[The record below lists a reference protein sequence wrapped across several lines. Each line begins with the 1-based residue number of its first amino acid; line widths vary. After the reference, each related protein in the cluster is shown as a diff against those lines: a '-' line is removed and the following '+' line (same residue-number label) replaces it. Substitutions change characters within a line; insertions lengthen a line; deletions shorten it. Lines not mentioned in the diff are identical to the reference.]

1 MNPIDAT
8 HLINMGIA
16 CLGAFF
22 VIVSAGSLFIYFR
35 IRKQNAAGGPAPE
48 PPPMTID
55 AHASEGTSALPSVE
69 PPAAV
74 QNPTPVPTPTP
85 SPVPPS
91 RPPPARKTF
100 TPIDEDADDLTE
112 KSQKPFLP
120 AGVHARPEDETERV
134 RLPVKPA
141 DPTFIAPSE
150 LEDLEAETATV
161 IIDRSKPMDEDPS

>member
-1 MNPIDAT
+1 
-8 HLINMGIA
+8 MGIA
-16 CLGAFF
+16 CLAAFF
-22 VIVSAGSLFIYFR
+22 VIVSAGSLFIFVR
-35 IRKQNAAGGPAPE
+35 IRQQNAAGGPAPE

-69 PPAAV
+69 PRTPAQSPEPVA
-74 QNPTPVPTPTP
+74 TPVP
-85 SPVPPS
+85 SSVPPP

-100 TPIDEDADDLTE
+100 TPVDEDPEEPTE

-134 RLPVKPA
+134 RLPVQAA
-141 DPTFIAPSE
+141 DPTFISPSE